1 MTICNTAFHNVSV
14 QCKSGM
20 GKTNII
26 LKSCKW
32 FKEVM
37 GEDPI
42 VVVVN
47 DMLYEQFN
55 LDINLYFKDD
65 PLKIYELAS
74 LTPADCE
81 GKVVFLDE
89 ADYGIDNFGVY
100 FPSPNLLGLVSLVKA
115 KKNIFLSATYDSFH
129 RAFLRDL
136 F

>member
-1 MTICNTAFHNVSV
+1 MTICNTANNLNVSV

-26 LKSCKW
+26 LTSCKW
-32 FKEVM
+32 FKEM

-55 LDINLYFKDD
+55 LDINLYFKDE
-65 PLKIYELAS
+65 PLKIYLLAS
-74 LTPADCE
+74 LTPEDCT

-89 ADYGIDNFGVY
+89 ADYGIDNF
-100 FPSPNLLGLVSLVKA
+100 
-115 KKNIFLSATYDSFH
+115 
-129 RAFLRDL
+129 
-136 F
+136 

>member
-1 MTICNTAFHNVSV
+1 
-14 QCKSGM
+14 M

-47 DMLYEQFN
+47 EMLYEQFN
-55 LDINLYFKDD
+55 LDINLYFKDE
-65 PLKIYELAS
+65 PLKIYLLAS
-74 LTPADCE
+74 LTPEDCT